1 MTQQFSCCKIKM
13 TNKNLEKFK
22 NKKILAIDFG
32 TKITGLARFCE
43 GRDIFPC
50 PYDSLKYVND
60 DKLITDILNIVK
72 ESSTDIAV
80 LGIPKLLDGK
90 ETTMSKKIRDF
101 GEKLGDKLG
110 STPLFFQDESL
121 STFEAEERMKN
132 SPRYNFKVDKKQIDA
147 LAASIILEDFL
158 SSES

>member
-1 MTQQFSCCKIKM
+1 MAKI
-13 TNKNLEKFK
+13 NLEKFK

-43 GRDIFPC
+43 GRDMSPY

-60 DKLITDILNIVK
+60 DRLISEILNIVK
-72 ESSTDIAV
+72 ESSTEIAV
-80 LGIPKLLDGK
+80 LGVPKLLDGT
-90 ETTMSKKIRDF
+90 ETSMSKKIRDF
-101 GEKLGDKLG
+101 GQKLEDKLG
-110 STPLFFQDESL
+110 SIPLYFQDESL
-121 STFEAEERMKN
+121 STFEAEERMRE

-158 SSES
+158 SSAQS

>member
-1 MTQQFSCCKIKM
+1 MVKI
-13 TNKNLEKFK
+13 NLEKFK

-32 TKITGLARFCE
+32 TKITGLAMFCE
-43 GRDIFPC
+43 GKDMSPY

-60 DKLITDILNIVK
+60 DRLISEILNIVK
-72 ESSTDIAV
+72 ESSTDAAV
-80 LGIPKLLDGK
+80 LGVPKLLDGT
-90 ETTMSKKIRDF
+90 ETSMSKKIRDF
-101 GEKLGDKLG
+101 GQKLEDKLG
-110 STPLFFQDESL
+110 SIPLYFQDESL
-121 STFEAEERMKN
+121 STFEAEERMRE